1 MTCLHLNKMKN
12 RLSQLVGLRNDVEQ
26 TFDNEISLKE
36 STFQSV
42 EAWKSL
48 WRRHDSKLYKVTDE
62 IKNLVKEMQDIEKQ
76 FDQLKGS
83 RRQSII
89 NELQIEIDQ
98 EVDQLI
104 NDQKYKEMFSTVV
117 PIKSSIKYDDA
128 SYRSIKMRI
137 SEKVD
142 WRYPGLELGSLH
154 KELTRSLTS
163 CDPLYVC
170 DEANNYSD
178 LINSIQLKM
187 TVWTSTRLDDNIKQ
201 FNNIYQT
208 RLRKYLIK
216 EKKLDRLPQQQFGF
230 VFSWEFFNYLTT
242 DIVKKYLTQIY
253 DLMRDGGYLMFGYNN
268 CDRECGARSVE
279 LMAQSWNTE
288 RDLVS
293 FLKELGFADVKAYTI
308 DNDDIVYSEIS
319 WIEATKPGELK
330 TIKAHPVLPVV
341 RRR

>member
-1 MTCLHLNKMKN
+1 MQN
-12 RLSQLVGLRNDVEQ
+12 RLSQLVGLRNDVKK
-26 TFDNEISLKE
+26 TFDHEISLRE

-42 EAWKSL
+42 ESWKGL
-48 WRRHDSKLYKVTDE
+48 WRRHDSKLYKVTDQ
-62 IKNLVKEMQDIEKQ
+62 IKNLVKEMQNIEKQ
-76 FDQLKGS
+76 FDQLTAS
-83 RRQSII
+83 RKQSIV
-89 NELQIEIDQ
+89 NELQIEINQ

-104 NDQKYKEMFSTVV
+104 NNQKYKEMFSTVV
-117 PIKSSIKYDDA
+117 PITSGIKYSDE

-163 CDPLYVC
+163 CDPLYMC
-170 DEANNYSD
+170 DETNNCFYD
-178 LINSIQLKM
+178 INQ
-187 TVWTSTRLDDNIKQ
+187 WYSTRLEENIRQ
-201 FNNIYQT
+201 FNTIYQN
-208 RLRKYLIK
+208 RLRKYFIK
-216 EKKLDRLPQQQFGF
+216 EKKLDRLPQHQFGF

-242 DIVKKYLTQIY
+242 DIVKNYLTQIY

-288 RDLVS
+288 RDLVE
-293 FLKELGFADVKAYTI
+293 FLKELGFVDVKAYTI
-308 DNDDIVYSEIS
+308 DNDDIVYPEIS
-319 WIEATKPGELK
+319 WIEAAKPGELR
-330 TIKAHPVLPVV
+330 TVKAHPVLPTV